1 MHHKALSL
9 RSYWILFFLLL
20 LNILNMLDRTLLIAF
35 GPQIIDDLDLS
46 DTQYGL
52 LTGFVFNT
60 FYCFFGLLMG
70 TLADR
75 VNRVRLIAFGLIIW
89 SGLTAVSGAAKNF
102 FQIGLARL
110 FIGIGESVMTPS
122 AISIMA
128 DLLPN

>member
-1 MHHKALSL
+1 MHQKALSL

-60 FYCFFGLLMG
+60 F
-70 TLADR
+70 
-75 VNRVRLIAFGLIIW
+75 
-89 SGLTAVSGAAKNF
+89 
-102 FQIGLARL
+102 
-110 FIGIGESVMTPS
+110 
-122 AISIMA
+122 
-128 DLLPN
+128 